1 MKNILLLLALIISS
15 TFFQSCTPEPK
26 VEKIYVN
33 SKGEEIAVPKNSII
47 HNDEVIGTKLGGKY
61 SMEINHVLYRG
72 HIYIEVLQYDRY
84 GLTHDP
90 DCTSPK
96 HTGE

>member
-1 MKNILLLLALIISS
+1 MKKVLFIFALIVTSI
-15 TFFQSCTPEPK
+15 FFSSCTTETK

-33 SKGEEIAVPKNSII
+33 SKGEEIAVPKNSVI

-61 SMEINHVLYRG
+61 SMEINHVLYRE
-72 HIYIEVLQYDRY
+72 HIYIEVFQYDRY
-84 GLTHDP
+84 GITHDP
-90 DCTSPK
+90 DCTNPK